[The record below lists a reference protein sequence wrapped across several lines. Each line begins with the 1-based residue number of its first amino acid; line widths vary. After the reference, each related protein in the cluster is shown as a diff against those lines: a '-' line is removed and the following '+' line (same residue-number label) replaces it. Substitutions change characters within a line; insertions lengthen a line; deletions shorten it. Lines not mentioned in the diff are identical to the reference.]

1 MKIPGLENL
10 EDIPRKTD
18 EMLASLDRLE
28 RLLRVLIEIQA
39 TTAGGGIPWLEEKFK
54 KQGLSR
60 D

>member
-1 MKIPGLENL
+1 
-10 EDIPRKTD
+10 
-18 EMLASLDRLE
+18 MLASLDRLE